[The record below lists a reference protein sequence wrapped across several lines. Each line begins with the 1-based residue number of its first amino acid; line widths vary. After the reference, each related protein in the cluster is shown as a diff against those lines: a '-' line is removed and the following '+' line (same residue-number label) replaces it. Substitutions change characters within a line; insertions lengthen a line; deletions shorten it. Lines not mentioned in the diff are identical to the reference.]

1 MSLDARFSLLTDN
14 RAPYNVCITTII
26 TVVII
31 IIIIIIAD
39 SDVRCCRLN
48 GI

>member
-31 IIIIIIAD
+31 IIIIIAD